1 MTATVRI
8 PTATGEISS
17 ADLGVTLL
25 HEHVFLLDADAER
38 NWPAGWVE
46 EERVADAVRVLRRL
60 KARGVDTLVDLTVA
74 GLGRDVARVQRIA
87 EQVDLNIV
95 VATGLYCTNEL
106 PLQFAFQDPA
116 TFMAGHEVLVDLF
129 AGDIEE
135 GIAGTGTP
143 SGPGA
148 AGRPQVRAAVLKV
161 ATDAPGLTPG
171 VERVLRAT
179 AAVHRRTGVP
189 VFTHTHAG
197 TRRGL
202 DQQRILREE
211 GVDLARVV
219 IGHCGDTTDLA
230 YLRELMDVGS
240 TIGMDR
246 FGIDA
251 LLPFA
256 DRVATVAAL
265 CAEGYAGRMTL
276 SHDAACHFRWLP
288 PDTLRAIAPNWH
300 FEHLLD
306 DVVPALL
313 AAGVTQEQVE
323 QMLVGNPRRIFET
336 AAAPAAPAGAA
347 PA

>member
-1 MTATVRI
+1 MAATVRI
-8 PTATGEISS
+8 PTATGDEISS
-17 ADLGVTLL
+17 ADLGVTLM

-38 NWPAGWVE
+38 NWPAGWAE

-74 GLGRDVARVQRIA
+74 GLGRDVARVRRIA

-106 PLQFAFQDPA
+106 PLQFSFQDPA

-129 AGDIEE
+129 AGDIED
-135 GIAGTGTP
+135 GIAGTG
-143 SGPGA
+143 
-148 AGRPQVRAAVLKV
+148 VRAAVLKV

-189 VFTHTHAG
+189 ISTHTDAR

-202 DQQRILREE
+202 DQQRVLCEE

-230 YLRELMDVGS
+230 YLRELMDAGS

-288 PDTLRAIAPNWH
+288 ADTLRAIAPNWH

-336 AAAPAAPAGAA
+336 AGLPVGAPAS
-347 PA
+347 